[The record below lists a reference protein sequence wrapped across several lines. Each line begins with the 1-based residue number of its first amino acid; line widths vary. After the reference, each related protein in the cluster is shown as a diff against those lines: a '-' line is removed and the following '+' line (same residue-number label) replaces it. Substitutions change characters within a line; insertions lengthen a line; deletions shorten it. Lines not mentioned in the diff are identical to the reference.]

1 MKNVHK
7 FSEQLIELATR
18 LDDIGEAAEGKGGRR
33 ARASTRWLL
42 LPTVGAGV
50 YALLTSKSFGRQ
62 AKGVID
68 QAKTRASELPE
79 DLMNRARGAKQQQ
92 PSRSGSRSGQNGST
106 RKRSTAKR
114 ASSARSS
121 SSSH

>member
-79 DLMNRARGAKQQQ
+79 DLMNRARGAKQQ